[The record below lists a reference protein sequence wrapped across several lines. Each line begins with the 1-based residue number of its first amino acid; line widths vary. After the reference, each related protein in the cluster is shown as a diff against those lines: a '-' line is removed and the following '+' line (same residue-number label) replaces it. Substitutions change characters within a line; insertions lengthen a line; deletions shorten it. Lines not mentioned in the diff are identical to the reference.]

1 VRVEQLRALAFTPRP
16 AGAAAYIGA
25 EIEWI
30 PVDPETRRI
39 VPLATSVARLRAA
52 GRGQWCEELTP
63 SGAARFVLSDR
74 SVLSFEPGGQIEYS
88 SPASTSASA
97 VVRAM
102 RGMAERLGETMT
114 LLTVGLDPVNP
125 PEHAPLQLG
134 GARYCAM
141 DAYFREI
148 GPAGARMMRQTAAY
162 QVSLD
167 RGTDPV
173 AEWRLLNALAPYVV
187 AVFANSRRY
196 AGQDT
201 GHASYRAH
209 TWRTLDPS
217 RTGVFSGRGDPAEE
231 YVAFA
236 LRAGTILDSSH
247 RPFGELPPGA
257 ASSDSAWETHLT
269 TLFPE
274 VRPRGTFEVRS
285 ADAIDPSWY
294 VAPLA
299 LLGGLVYDS
308 RAASAAADLVGS
320 ADPELLVRAGVA
332 GLGDPAIAATARA
345 LTELAVDG
353 CRRLGPA
360 FLDPADLEQTI
371 DLFDT
376 RFHTHS

>member
-1 VRVEQLRALAFTPRP
+1 VRVEQLRALAFAPRP
-16 AGAAAYIGA
+16 LGAPRRIGA

-30 PVDPETRRI
+30 PVDPETRRV

-52 GRGQWCEELTP
+52 GGGAWCEEMTP
-63 SGAARFVLSDR
+63 SGAPRFVSSDR

-88 SPASTSASA
+88 SPPSTSASE
-97 VVRAM
+97 VVRGM
-102 RGMAERLGETMT
+102 RDMAARLGETMT
-114 LLTVGLDPVNP
+114 LLTVGLDPVNR
-125 PEHAPLQLG
+125 PEDAPLQLG

-141 DAYFREI
+141 DAYFRDI
-148 GPAGARMMRQTAAY
+148 GPAGARMMRQTAAM

-167 RGTDPV
+167 RGSDPV

-187 AVFANSRRY
+187 AMFANSRRY

-217 RTGVFSGRGDPAEE
+217 RTGVFSGRGDPAAE

-236 LRAGTILDSSH
+236 LRAGTILDPSH
-247 RPFGELPPGA
+247 RPFGELALGDA
-257 ASSDSAWETHLT
+257 AWETHLT

-285 ADAIDPSWY
+285 ADAIDPSRY

-299 LLGGLVYDS
+299 FLGGLVYDS
-308 RAASAAADLVGS
+308 RSARAAADLVGET
-320 ADPELLVRAGVA
+320 DPDLLVRAGVA
-332 GLGDPAIAATARA
+332 GLADPSIAGVAHGLREFAIA
-345 LTELAVDG
+345 G
-353 CRRLGPA
+353 CRRLGAA
-360 FLDPADLEQTI
+360 FLDAADLETAI
-371 DLFDT
+371 DLF
-376 RFHTHS
+376 S